1 MRLEQRDERRHGARA
16 ALGVPPQ
23 AVKELGDAFQHRAR
37 RRPSRLR
44 AAGPRPDH
52 PQAKRAAGRRP
63 TDPHARAAPTARRT
77 TSSIIYNGYWFW
89 GRPSVDDLR
98 RDLREL
104 TREIRP
110 DWDLSTPGLRDAW
123 NLGGVSN
130 FHGWEKWSPEDV
142 AAERKRVVR

>member
-1 MRLEQRDERRHGARA
+1 MRSNIAPGGAR
-16 ALGVPPQ
+16 PDY
-23 AVKELGDAFQHRAR
+23 EL
-37 RRPSRLR
+37 
-44 AAGPRPDH
+44 PDH
-52 PQAKRAAGRRP
+52 AQTIRKLSELQADDPLILTLARP
-63 TDPHARAAPTARRT
+63 PTARRT

-123 NLGGVSN
+123 NVGGVSN

>member
-1 MRLEQRDERRHGARA
+1 MRSNIAPGGAR
-16 ALGVPPQ
+16 PDY
-23 AVKELGDAFQHRAR
+23 EL
-37 RRPSRLR
+37 
-44 AAGPRPDH
+44 PDH
-52 PQAKRAAGRRP
+52 APTIRKLSELQADDPLILTLARP
-63 TDPHARAAPTARRT
+63 PTARRT

-123 NLGGVSN
+123 NVGGVSN